1 MQVFS
6 SEVFTL
12 KKISL
17 KYFVSTQNF
26 IFLNYKTMQ
35 NTALHDEYYDTIL
48 NNQNSTKDN
57 ENLNIHNQTNISIN
71 TNNQKLLIDEFLDN
85 TMKDLKIINII
96 NYFKNALFYK
106 LDIIPLSSNYRT
118 FNCYNEVFI
127 DDIIDFELLKNAEKI
142 YIKQEYTRNNE
153 QSEYLERWL
162 IERLEKYLLQ
172 NEAIKTKFIEK
183 YDTGNCLYF
192 EVYINPYNFFNLLS
206 LIYYNWI
213 ELRYWKKYIRI
224 EWCHKKLIDYFLD
237 KQNADMIDVENYV
250 FSNHKIIQRLGYF
263 IDDEKIKN
271 LLKNINKIFKKL
283 CYPTSFF
290 TLNTW
295 KIIKKANYIE
305 ENIFTK

>member
-1 MQVFS
+1 M
-6 SEVFTL
+6 
-12 KKISL
+12 KKWNL
-17 KYFVSTQNF
+17 
-26 IFLNYKTMQ
+26 
-35 NTALHDEYYDTIL
+35 YYDDYYDNIQ
-48 NNQNSTKDN
+48 NNQNSQS
-57 ENLNIHNQTNISIN
+57 NITSNILNQTNSSIN
-71 TNNQKLLIDEFLDN
+71 SHNHKSLDEILDN
-85 TMKDLKIINII
+85 VINNLNLNEILTTFKQALYYKLNII
-96 NYFKNALFYK
+96 DTSSGYKIFNYF
-106 LDIIPLSSNYRT
+106 D
-118 FNCYNEVFI
+118 EVFEN
-127 DDIIDFELLKNAEKI
+127 DIIDFNVLKNTEKI
-142 YIKQEYTRNNE
+142 YFIQEYTRNNKR
-153 QSEYLERWL
+153 SEYLLRWAVKK
-162 IERLEKYLLQ
+162 IENYLLE
-172 NEAIKTKFIEK
+172 NNAIKTRFIEK

-206 LIYYNWI
+206 LIYYNWS

>member
-1 MQVFS
+1 M
-6 SEVFTL
+6 
-12 KKISL
+12 K
-17 KYFVSTQNF
+17 
-26 IFLNYKTMQ
+26 
-35 NTALHDEYYDTIL
+35 NTALHNEYYDTIL

-85 TMKDLKIINII
+85 TMKDLKIIDII
-96 NYFKNALFYK
+96 NYFKNALYYK

-192 EVYINPYNFFNLLS
+192 EFYINPKKFFTLFS
-206 LIYYNWI
+206 LVYYNWI
-213 ELRYWKKYIRI
+213 ILSYGKNVARI
-224 EWCHKKLIDYFLD
+224 EWRHKILLDYFLD
-237 KQNADMIDVENYV
+237 KNEDDITDMEGHIFANHSELKVEWDMWDENYT
-250 FSNHKIIQRLGYF
+250 
-263 IDDEKIKN
+263 KN
-271 LLKNINKIFKKL
+271 LIKNINKKFKQIK
-283 CYPTSFF
+283 YPISGFSQ
-290 TLNTW
+290 NTW
-295 KIIKKANYIE
+295 KIIKQVSYIKDE
-305 ENIFTK
+305 VFVK